1 MSPRGPARTAP
12 CTPADGRARLRKA
25 QSFVTGA
32 ELVLGVGDD
41 PLLDLPGVAAAL
53 AVLAGIAAADAAC
66 AALGERSRGQGH
78 QEAIALVRTVRP
90 HGVQMVRDLDRLIQK
105 KDNAHYG
112 MISTTEAEAAAMIG
126 WAQRLITSASAVVA
140 G

>member
-1 MSPRGPARTAP
+1 
-12 CTPADGRARLRKA
+12 LRKA

-32 ELVLGVGDD
+32 ELALGVGDD

-53 AVLAGIAAADAAC
+53 TVLAGIAAADAAC
-66 AALGERSRGQGH
+66 CAAFGERSRGQGH

-90 HGVQMVRDLDRLIQK
+90 HGVQMARDLERLIQK
-105 KDNAHYG
+105 KDNALYG
-112 MISTTEAEAAAMIG
+112 MISTTDTETRAMIS
-126 WAQRLITSASAVVA
+126 WAQRLITCASAIVA